1 MYIYLLPIPSMR
13 NSNIVINSIMY
24 IFIFKNIKF
33 HYVKYKVIKKV
44 IVGGSQNVNYCVLGQ
59 IPNWLF

>member
-1 MYIYLLPIPSMR
+1 MR
-13 NSNIVINSIMY
+13 NSNVVINIMY

-44 IVGGSQNVNYCVLGQ
+44 IVGRSQNVNYCVLGQ
-59 IPNWLF
+59 IPNRLF